1 MSLENRPMKFFK
13 FSAFSLRVSFR
24 EAIQRVDFKK
34 KIPKNLKSF
43 ENVPVPLS
51 AQEIADSGDFHE
63 RHAAPLFFYR
73 IFGALFE
80 RLSLL
85 ENGRPRRA
93 FVSLVFVVAQR
104 VAPSSAHLSRLNER
118 KGRINENE

>member
-1 MSLENRPMKFFK
+1 M
-13 FSAFSLRVSFR
+13 FR
-24 EAIQRVDFKK
+24 FERRFNAWISKK
-34 KIPKNLKSF
+34 NSKNLKSF

-63 RHAAPLFFYR
+63 RHAAPLFFFLR